1 LKIRKLK
8 IMSGMS
14 LSRFLQYA
22 FIAIVVTTV
31 GFSLYQ
37 WNASRAALKM
47 NTNLNL
53 NTSGLVGHWT
63 LDGTDTIWTSS
74 TAGTTLDKS
83 GNGNTGTLT
92 NMNRATTP
100 ASGKLGQG
108 MNLGGDVVNGKYVD
122 LGSATSLDN
131 IETQTGNGMTV
142 SAWINPRS
150 GGGYNVGTIVGKATD
165 PDVGSGH
172 WSFGMSN
179 SGNIKFEK
187 GYSTTLFSVSSRA
200 SSIELNKWQH
210 VLVTWDGSE
219 NASNTHIYINGI
231 ESNYL
236 VRNNGVGTKGS
247 DAGASLLVGGPNRF
261 FDGAIDDVRVYNR
274 ALSASEISDLYQMG
288 GVKENTSALQ
298 PQGIGNLN
306 SGLTGYWKFDDGS
319 GSTAADSSG
328 NANTGTLVN
337 TPTWTTGQIGGG
349 IGLVNASAQYVSL
362 GNPSTYDLTSTG
374 RLTVSAWVKT
384 GSSIINST
392 LGIVKRGATNTVGA
406 PDQYALTSSN
416 TRWRFMAGNGTTYTE
431 VFGPG
436 AQLVPDT
443 WYHLTGVIDAANISL
458 YVNGVSAATPVAR
471 PAGSPPASVSNF
483 IGSVMAGGPAWDGT
497 IDEVRIYSRAL
508 SAEEISRLYRLTT
521 PTGVDTSLKGY
532 WSLDGHATNWTS
544 GTTGTTADLSSYNNT
559 GTLTNM
565 NRATSPVIGN
575 LGQGVLLDGTDDYVA
590 FPASTNTAFNT
601 ASRSAS
607 IWMKTT
613 GAAGGDRYAFSA
625 GNGSPNRYYIGTNGL
640 GLQSTVGDGSDM
652 SSSVLNA
659 NEWYHVVVTYEAGVA
674 KTYLNGVLDSQV
686 SVTLSGVGEVNI
698 GSYMDGSGNF
708 FSGSVDDVRIYDRSL
723 SLSEI
728 TDLYQTGVKKIN
740 TTQNINTNGLV
751 GHWSFDGKDTIWS
764 SSSAGTTLDTSGNS
778 NTGTLTSMSRATSPS
793 IGKLGQAFSFGGG
806 GSGDYVN
813 FGSAT
818 NLDDIETQ
826 GGGGMTA
833 TAWINPRS
841 SGGASNS
848 VIIGKSNS
856 GTAGYWRLYNTGRLT
871 FGKDFST
878 TDLQTMSNASNP
890 LTYNQWQ
897 HVAVTWDGSA
907 LYSNVHLYINGAEIS
922 GYTSQFDGVGGKVS
936 DAANNMLV
944 SASGTNEFDGGID
957 DVRVYN
963 RILSAAEIA
972 FLYNSGR

>member
-1 LKIRKLK
+1 
-8 IMSGMS
+8 
-14 LSRFLQYA
+14 
-22 FIAIVVTTV
+22 
-31 GFSLYQ
+31 
-37 WNASRAALKM
+37 
-47 NTNLNL
+47 
-53 NTSGLVGHWT
+53 
-63 LDGTDTIWTSS
+63 
-74 TAGTTLDKS
+74 
-83 GNGNTGTLT
+83 
-92 NMNRATTP
+92 
-100 ASGKLGQG
+100 
-108 MNLGGDVVNGKYVD
+108 
-122 LGSATSLDN
+122 
-131 IETQTGNGMTV
+131 
-142 SAWINPRS
+142 
-150 GGGYNVGTIVGKATD
+150 VGTIVGKATD